1 MTGFTEVGYFAIIS
15 LFISNLILKYADFI
29 LINFFEYIFYPIGSV
44 VSYSNDDNEIRDF
57 EYINNY
63 VTNNSYALKR
73 IPKFIKDSETYL
85 YDDLNRNENKEQFHN
100 HISSGPFI
108 LNYNGTLVFGLY
120 NISDGKH
127 IDWGNEIFKKYSI
140 KLFFFKY
147 TSSVKFIYHCRNV
160 YNKKCLSVG
169 LRYKYSVG
177 NQRWA
182 VWKEASFNV
191 PKTIEFSK
199 SDEMIDFEQKI
210 KNFIACKQDYYNINI
225 PYKKTF
231 LLHGLPGTGKSRFT
245 KSIARTY
252 DIPLYEASIGSGHIS
267 DTSLRILIA
276 KMEPGVK
283 ILLLDEFDCIKTDKT
298 NKRKKESKMEG
309 VSDATE
315 PSKAGWNNLLDA
327 EAYNGLIVV
336 CITNLNLSQ
345 LRELYGDAFLRKGR
359 FDYKYEFCKATK
371 KMLNNFVKKK
381 NINVDK
387 NVISYLD
394 NKLTMSH
401 IQSIYNENYKCLGDV
416 EAGIIKLFNIMK
428 ANEKEKNNGF
438 TIIECENN
446 EVSNLLKN
454 HKLEEYITTF
464 TGRKINTLKQFKLLG
479 DGNLK
484 EDLGIP
490 LGDRLLINSIIN
502 DLKETE
508 KDKKK
513 KE

>member
-1 MTGFTEVGYFAIIS
+1 MTNFTDVGYFAITS

-29 LINFFEYIFYPIGSV
+29 IINFFEYIIYPLGYSIT
-44 VSYSNDDNEIRDF
+44 YSNDTNETRDF
-57 EYINNY
+57 DYINNY
-63 VTNNSYALKR
+63 VTNNAYALKR

-85 YDDLNRNENKEQFHN
+85 YDDLDKNENKEQFHD
-100 HISSGPFI
+100 HIFSGPFLLKFKNI
-108 LNYNGTLVFGLY
+108 WVIGFY
-120 NISDGKH
+120 NIGEGRH

-140 KLFFFKY
+140 KLYFFNH
-147 TSSVKFIYHCRNV
+147 SSSKKFIYHCRDS

-191 PKTIEFSK
+191 PKTSDFSK
-199 SDEMIDFEQKI
+199 SNVMEKFEEKI
-210 KNFIACKQDYYNINI
+210 KEFIACKQDYYNINI

-252 DIPLYEASIGSGHIS
+252 NIPLYEASIGSGHIS
-267 DTSLRILIA
+267 DTSLRMLIA

-298 NKRKKESKMEG
+298 NKRKKDSKMEG
-309 VSDATE
+309 VSEATE

-336 CITNLNLSQ
+336 CITNLNLFQ
-345 LRELYGDAFLRKGR
+345 LKELYGDAFLRKGR
-359 FDYKYEFCKATK
+359 FDYKYEFSKASKEMITD
-371 KMLNNFVKKK
+371 FIEKK
-381 NINVDK
+381 NINLDK
-387 NVISYLD
+387 DVISYLN

-401 IQSIYNENYKCLGDV
+401 IQSIYNENYKCLEDV
-416 EAGIIKLFNIMK
+416 ETGIIKLYNILK
-428 ANEKEKNNGF
+428 KNEKEKNDGF

-454 HKLEEYITTF
+454 HKLEQYITTF

-479 DGNLK
+479 DSNLK

-490 LGDRLLINSIIN
+490 LGDRLLMNSIIN
-502 DLKETE
+502 DLNETE